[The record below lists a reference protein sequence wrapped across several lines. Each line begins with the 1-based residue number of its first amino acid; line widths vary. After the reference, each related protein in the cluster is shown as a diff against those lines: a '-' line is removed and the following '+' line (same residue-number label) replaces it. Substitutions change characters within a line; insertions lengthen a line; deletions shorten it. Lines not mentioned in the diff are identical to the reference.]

1 MQTIIKINNL
11 KIMFKGFR
19 DFILRGNVID
29 LAVAV
34 VIGGAFGSIVT
45 ALVKD
50 IITPLIG
57 AIGGTPDFSN
67 LIFTLNGSKF
77 LIGDFLNALI
87 SFLIISAVIYFLVVL
102 PMNTIMAKIKKGEK
116 VDPTNKTCSECLS
129 QIPLKATRCKFCTAV
144 IKK

>member
-1 MQTIIKINNL
+1 
-11 KIMFKGFR
+11 MFKGFR

-116 VDPTNKTCSECLS
+116 VDPTNKTCPECLS

-144 IKK
+144 LKK

>member
-1 MQTIIKINNL
+1 MI
-11 KIMFKGFR
+11 KGFR

-34 VIGGAFGSIVT
+34 VIGGAFGTIVT

-67 LIFTLNGSKF
+67 LSFSINGSKF
-77 LIGDFLNALI
+77 MIGDFINTLI
-87 SFLIISAVIYFLVVL
+87 SFVIVSAVIYFLVVL
-102 PMNTIMAKIKKGEK
+102 PMNTIMKKIKSGEK
-116 VDPTNKTCSECLS
+116 LEANEKVCPKCLS
-129 QIPLKATRCKFCTAV
+129 LVAAGASRCKYCTSELR
-144 IKK
+144 KR

>member
-1 MQTIIKINNL
+1 MQVK
-11 KIMFKGFR
+11 KMVSGFR

-57 AIGGTPDFSN
+57 AIGGSPDFSG
-67 LIFTLNGSKF
+67 IFFTVNGSKF
-77 LIGDFLNALI
+77 MIGDFINALI

-102 PMNTIMAKIKKGEK
+102 PMNTLMKRFKKEEKSEIKE
-116 VDPTNKTCSECLS
+116 KTCPHCLS
-129 QIPLKATRCKFCTAV
+129 QIPVKATRCKYCTSV
-144 IKK
+144 LKNK